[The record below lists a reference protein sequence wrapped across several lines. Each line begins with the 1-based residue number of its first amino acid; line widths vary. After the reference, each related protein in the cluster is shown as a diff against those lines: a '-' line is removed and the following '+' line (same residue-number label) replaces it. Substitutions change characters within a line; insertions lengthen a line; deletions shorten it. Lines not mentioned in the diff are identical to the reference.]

1 MLRSDDEVDFKT
13 TCLDGSSRARCG
25 ELSLPSGTVK
35 TPAFMPVG
43 TRGSVRGVMPDRL
56 RECGT
61 QMILANAYHL
71 FLSPGAELVAELGGL
86 HRFMGWDGPI
96 LTDSGGYQVFSL
108 SEPGRVTDDGAEI
121 RSPLDGSPVLMGPH
135 EATRVQNL
143 LGADIAMAFDQCPP
157 YPCSR
162 DEAKSAT
169 ERTLK
174 WAAVCKEVHS
184 NERQALF
191 GIVQGS
197 VFEDLRARCAERI
210 VGMEFDGYA
219 IGGVSVGEEAP
230 LLRKVVRFTAP
241 LLPDDRPRYLM
252 GVGFPP
258 ELLMAVKE
266 GIDLFD
272 CVAPTRMGRNATA
285 FTGRGRLRLRNS
297 AHRKDGRPI
306 EEGCDCPACGL
317 YSRAY
322 LNHLFRCHEML
333 GPVLVSLH
341 NLRFYHRMMAAVREA
356 IAAGGL
362 AGFCEAFLSRY
373 LQGEDKLR

>member
-1 MLRSDDEVDFKT
+1 VDFKT
-13 TCLDGSSRARCG
+13 TCLDGSTRARCG
-25 ELSLPSGTVK
+25 ELNLPSGIVK

-43 TRGSVRGVMPDRL
+43 TRASVKGIMPDRL
-56 RECGT
+56 RECGA
-61 QMILANAYHL
+61 QMVLANAYHL
-71 FLSPGAELVAELGGL
+71 SLSPGAELVAELGGL

-108 SEPGRVTDDGAEI
+108 SESSRVTDEAAEL
-121 RSPLDGSPVLMGPH
+121 RSPFDGSFVRVGPQ
-135 EATRVQNL
+135 EATRIQNL
-143 LGADIAMAFDQCPP
+143 LGADVAMAFDQCPP

-162 DEAKSAT
+162 REAESAT
-169 ERTLK
+169 ERTIK
-174 WAAVCKEVHS
+174 WAAVCKEAHA

-197 VFEDLRARCAERI
+197 VFEDLRAHCAEQI
-210 VGMEFDGYA
+210 VATEFDGYA
-219 IGGVSVGEEAP
+219 IGGVSVGEGP
-230 LLRKVVRFTAP
+230 VLMKKVVCFTAP

-258 ELLMAVKE
+258 DLLMAVQE
-266 GIDLFD
+266 GMDLFD

-285 FTGRGRLRLRNS
+285 FTAGGRLRLRNS
-297 AHRKDGRPI
+297 AHREDERPI
-306 EEGCDCPACGL
+306 EEGCDCPACRL

-341 NLRFYHRMMAAVREA
+341 NLRFYHRMMAGVREA
-356 IAAGGL
+356 VRAGGL
-362 AGFCEAFLSRY
+362 GAFCEAFLSRY
-373 LQGEDKLR
+373 LQGEDELR